1 MAGTMEAITWHGE
14 QDVRVDEVP
23 EPEIQEST
31 DAIIEVTATAICGSD
46 LHLYNGIMPGMED
59 GDIVGHEPI
68 GEVVEVGRDVETLE
82 VGDRVV
88 VPFSI
93 SCGTC

>member
-93 SCGTC
+93 SCGSC

>member
-1 MAGTMEAITWHGE
+1 M
-14 QDVRVDEVP
+14 
-23 EPEIQEST
+23 
-31 DAIIEVTATAICGSD
+31 TATAICGSD

-93 SCGTC
+93 SCGSC